1 MPYLSIITGAA
12 MALPTDP
19 AGPFDVRTEDLIQI
33 DAGQAV
39 DLFRQL
45 LVIEAAKTGIPITSV
60 DVPAAINVADGGID
74 AEVACPLGAGL
85 PAGLISEGLTR
96 YQIKTGAFSAS
107 TASDIRSLLVQP
119 KFAKGDH
126 QHIKDELQPRVLSC
140 FEKGGTFVVVL
151 FGSDLVGTSDDHG
164 ATQISAFMAAID
176 PAFANVAVRI
186 IRANQICAAIKL
198 LAPGIALRLN
208 RVHGYD
214 DAVFH
219 DLSFMADSCDLEFD
233 IYQQTDELNR
243 AAEQITLAAD
253 RANGFQHVR
262 VLGDAGAGKT
272 HLMYR
277 ALGASQL
284 SGCVLYCR
292 DPEQALG
299 SGPMMALRAMAPNTA
314 IILVADECDLE
325 TAEGLTALF
334 RKLATKML
342 LVTADNVAEPA
353 SAHANTQ
360 IIDVPRL
367 DQPVVAD
374 IFKGYG
380 IPPDSASWLA
390 SLCEG
395 SPRAAH
401 RLGQY
406 IQNNPEQQ
414 PSQQLAHLDRLWDR
428 IVCAPHNIDSAE
440 GQDRLA
446 VMRTLALFR
455 QVGWETSDG
464 PAVQATVLGALKQLD
479 QAFSQLRLSRSVSEL
494 RKRRVLQGARTLLI
508 SPKLLHVAMWKSWFE
523 QYVHMVDVQELRK
536 GLDARMREHFDAML
550 MFVKESQAATAWAD
564 QLMGEGGM
572 FASLTGYKSASD
584 ASLFFAIAQ
593 AKPKAALRRFAAA
606 LGAETVEDR
615 QGFTGDAR
623 RTAVH
628 RLEQL
633 AVPAETFFEAA
644 ECLLLLAE
652 AENES
657 WSNNSTGTFISLFG
671 LGYGPVAASELSPI
685 NKIDYLRRLLHS
697 ESPFRRKVAV
707 QALGKSLDP
716 FMSRAVIDE
725 VIGLRRLPERWKP
738 KTYEELYDA
747 YAAHVR
753 LLDEAVDYLP
763 AEEAAEATKAIL
775 SYVRTLILIAPLAKT
790 ILEFLRRVAAIPDL
804 REQAIEAIV
813 AILHYEGKALPETV
827 KSELHVIRAELTES
841 SFSNKLRRRAGMKL
855 LEDNFD
861 AEGEYSDAA
870 GPELIQLAADAVA
883 DPELL
888 APELAWL
895 VTDEAKNGFQFGQ
908 LLGQADDF
916 QLWPLIMSAWM
927 KAGEQRSDFF
937 VGGYLSAWH
946 VKKRDLWEEVIES
959 LFANPQLRSSTL
971 GLVWRSGMSDRIAE
985 ALMAMARQGDID
997 PKSFRLFVYGGVVNQ
1012 LPLKVLEGI
1021 VDRLLEDDDPTAPDA
1036 ALEILESRLRGHAD
1050 ELSILSTRIEQVLS
1064 SAAFVE
1070 GAPSKHSNNMLLY
1083 RWNKMAN
1090 RLLDFDPD
1098 TGAKLAVR
1106 CIANFANV
1114 NSVTAGFHPEPLKF
1128 LSKAAEAR
1136 PVVVWE
1142 AIARRLEEQRREI
1155 GTWHLLN
1162 WLRGG
1167 RSIRE
1172 PDDSGLDAIPT
1183 SVVFKWVDIDA
1194 SDRAWLLAEHCL
1206 PIISRPDEPATFARR
1221 MLERYGTIEQ
1231 VRRSLHANNFSESW
1245 SGPASEHYRQ
1255 KLAVLDADLEVESN
1269 DNVRMWLKEHREQL
1283 ERTIEREMERELRE
1297 SEY

>member
-1 MPYLSIITGAA
+1 
-12 MALPTDP
+12 MALPTDT
-19 AGPFDVRTEDLIQI
+19 AGPFDVRTDDLIQI
-33 DAGQAV
+33 EAGQAV

-45 LVIEAAKTGIPITSV
+45 LVIEAIKTGIPITGV

-74 AEVACPLGAGL
+74 AEVACPPGTAL

-96 YQIKTGAFSAS
+96 YQIKTGSFSAS
-107 TASDIRSLLVQP
+107 TPSDIRSLLVQP

-126 QHIKDELQPRVLSC
+126 QRPKDELQPRVLSC

-164 ATQISAFMAAID
+164 ATQISEFMAAID
-176 PAFANVAVRI
+176 PAFANVTVRI
-186 IRANQICAAIKL
+186 IRATQICAAIKL

-208 RVHGYD
+208 RMQGYD

-219 DLSFMADSCDLEFD
+219 DLSFMADSCDLEFG
-233 IYQQTDELNR
+233 IYQQTEDLNR

-277 ALGASQL
+277 ALRASQL
-284 SGCVLYCR
+284 SGCVLYCS
-292 DPEQALG
+292 DPEQALA
-299 SGPMMALRAMAPNTA
+299 SGPMMALRAMAPKTA

-353 SAHANTQ
+353 GAHANTQ
-360 IIDVPRL
+360 VIDVPRL
-367 DQPVVAD
+367 EQPVIAD

-406 IQNNPEQQ
+406 IQNNPDQQ

-455 QVGWETSDG
+455 QIAWETADG
-464 PAVQATVLGALKQLD
+464 PAVQVAVLAALRQLD
-479 QAFSQLRLSRSVSEL
+479 QTFSQLRLSRSVHEL
-494 RKRRVLQGARTLLI
+494 RRRRVLQGPRTLLI

-523 QYVHMVDVQELRK
+523 QYVHMVDVLKLRE
-536 GLDARMREHFDAML
+536 GLEARMQVHFDAML
-550 MFVKESQAATAWAD
+550 VFAKESKAATAWAD
-564 QLMGEGGM
+564 RLMGEGGM
-572 FASLTGYKSASD
+572 FASLDGYKAASD

-606 LGAETVEDR
+606 LGAETVEGR
-615 QGFTGDAR
+615 HEFMGDAR

-628 RLEQL
+628 GLEQL

-652 AENES
+652 AENEG
-657 WSNNSTGTFISLFG
+657 WSNNSTGVFISLFG
-671 LGYGPVAASELSPI
+671 LGYGPVAASELSPV
-685 NKIDYLRRLLHS
+685 NKIDYLRKLLSS
-697 ESPFRRKVAV
+697 EVPFRRKIAV

-716 FMSRAVIDE
+716 FMSRSVIDE
-725 VIGLRRLPERWKP
+725 VIGLRRLPDRWTP
-738 KTYEELYDA
+738 KTSEELYDA
-747 YAAHVR
+747 YAAHIR
-753 LLDEAVDYLP
+753 LLEEAVDYLP
-763 AEEAAEATKAIL
+763 GEEATEAAKAIL

-790 ILEFLRRVAAIPDL
+790 ILEFLRRAAEMPDL
-804 REQAIEAIV
+804 RDQVIESTV

-827 KSELHVIRAELTES
+827 KSELYVIRAELTES
-841 SFSNKLRRRAGMKL
+841 SFANKLRRHAGMKL
-855 LEDNFD
+855 VEDNFD
-861 AEGEYSDAA
+861 AEGQYSDAV
-870 GPELIQLAADAVA
+870 GPELIQLVADALA
-883 DPELL
+883 NPELL

-895 VTDEAKNGFQFGQ
+895 VTDEAKNGFQFGR
-908 LLGQADDF
+908 LLGQADDLK
-916 QLWPLIMSAWM
+916 LWPHIVSAWI

-937 VGGYLSAWH
+937 IGGYLSALH
-946 VKKRDLWEEVIES
+946 IKQGDLWAQIIEN
-959 LFANPQLRSSTL
+959 LFTNAEIRSSTL
-971 GLVWRSGMSDRIAE
+971 GLVWRSGMSDRVAN
-985 ALMAMARQGDID
+985 ALLAMGRQGDID
-997 PKSFRLFVYGGVVNQ
+997 PKAFRLFVYGGVVSQ
-1012 LPLKVLEGI
+1012 LPLNVFEGI
-1021 VDRLLEDDDPTAPDA
+1021 VDLLLEDEDASAPDVA
-1036 ALEILESRLRGHAD
+1036 MDILDSRLRGHAD
-1050 ELSILSTRIEQVLS
+1050 ELWILSTRLERVLN
-1064 SAAFVE
+1064 SAVFIE
-1070 GAPSKHSNNMLLY
+1070 GAATKHSNNMLLF
-1083 RWNKMAN
+1083 RWNQLAN

-1098 TGAKLAVR
+1098 AGAKLAVR
-1106 CIANFANV
+1106 CIANFGNV
-1114 NSVTAGFHPEPLKF
+1114 NSITAGFRPEPLKF
-1128 LSKAAEAR
+1128 LSNAAKAKPA
-1136 PVVVWE
+1136 VVWP
-1142 AIARRLEEQRREI
+1142 AIARRLEMQRKEI

-1167 RSIRE
+1167 RSIHE
-1172 PDDSGLDAIPT
+1172 ANESGLDAVPA
-1183 SVVFKWVDIDA
+1183 SVVFEWADVDA
-1194 SDRAWLLAEHCL
+1194 EDRAWLLAEYCA
-1206 PIISRPDEPATFARR
+1206 PMVSRPDEPVTFARR
-1221 MLERYGTIEQ
+1221 MLERYGEIEQ

-1245 SGPASEHYRQ
+1245 RGPASEHYRQ
-1255 KLAVLDADLEVESN
+1255 KLADLDAQFEVETN
-1269 DNVRMWLKEHREQL
+1269 NNVRMWLMEHRERL
-1283 ERTIEREMERELRE
+1283 ERSIEQEVERELRE
-1297 SEY
+1297 SEQ

>member
-1 MPYLSIITGAA
+1 
-12 MALPTDP
+12 MALPTDT
-19 AGPFDVRTEDLIQI
+19 AGPFDVRTDDLIQI
-33 DAGQAV
+33 EAGQAV

-45 LVIEAAKTGIPITSV
+45 LVIEAAKAGIPVTGV

-74 AEVACPLGAGL
+74 AEVACPPGTTL

-119 KFAKGDH
+119 KFAKGDR
-126 QHIKDELQPRVLSC
+126 QRTKDELQPRVLSC
-140 FEKGGTFVVVL
+140 FEKGGTFIVVL
-151 FGSDLVGTSDDHG
+151 FGSDLVGTADDQG
-164 ATQISAFMAAID
+164 ATQISEFMAAID
-176 PAFANVAVRI
+176 PAFANVVVRI

-208 RVHGYD
+208 RVQGYD
-214 DAVFH
+214 EAVFH

-233 IYQQTDELNR
+233 IYQQTEELNS

-277 ALGASQL
+277 ALTASQL
-284 SGCVLYCR
+284 SGCVLYCP
-292 DPEQALG
+292 DPEQALA
-299 SGPMMALRAMAPNTA
+299 SGPMMALRAMAPKTA

-353 SAHANTQ
+353 STHANTQ
-360 IIDVPRL
+360 VIDVPRL
-367 DQPVVAD
+367 EQPVIAD

-406 IQNNPEQQ
+406 IQNNPDQQ

-455 QVGWETSDG
+455 QVGWDTADG
-464 PAVQATVLGALKQLD
+464 PVVQAAVLAALKQLD
-479 QAFSQLRLSRSVSEL
+479 QAFSQLRLSRSVGEL
-494 RKRRVLQGARTLLI
+494 RKRRVLQGPRTLLI

-523 QYVHMVDVQELRK
+523 QYAQMVDVQELRK

-564 QLMGEGGM
+564 RLMGEGGM
-572 FASLTGYKSASD
+572 FASLAGYKTADD

-606 LGAETVEDR
+606 LGAETVEERHDDFR
-615 QGFTGDAR
+615 GDAR

-657 WSNNSTGTFISLFG
+657 WSNNSTGVFISLFS
-671 LGYGPVAASELSPI
+671 LGYGPVAASELSPM
-685 NKIDYLRRLLHS
+685 NKIDYLHKLLRS
-697 ESPFRRKVAV
+697 DVPFRRKIAV

-716 FMSRAVIDE
+716 FMSRTAIDE
-725 VIGLRRLPERWKP
+725 VIGLRRLPDRWTP

-753 LLDEAVDYLP
+753 LLEEAVDYLP
-763 AEEAAEATKAIL
+763 AAEATEAAKAIL
-775 SYVRTLILIAPLAKT
+775 SYVRTLILIVPLAKT
-790 ILEFLRRVAAIPDL
+790 VLEFLRRAAAMPGL

-813 AILHYEGKALPETV
+813 ATLHYEGKELPETV
-827 KSELHVIRAELTES
+827 KAELHVIRDELTES
-841 SFSNKLRRRAGMKL
+841 SFSNKLRRHAGMKL
-855 LEDNFD
+855 IEDNFD
-861 AEGEYSDAA
+861 AEGQYSDAA
-870 GPELIQLAADAVA
+870 APELIQLAADAVA

-888 APELAWL
+888 TPELAWL

-908 LLGQADDF
+908 LLGQVDELK
-916 QLWPLIMSAWM
+916 LWPAIISAWI

-937 VGGYLSAWH
+937 IGGYLSALH
-946 VKKRDLWEEVIES
+946 IKQGDLWEQIIEN
-959 LFANPQLRSSTL
+959 LFTNAEIRSSTV
-971 GLVWRSGMSDRIAE
+971 GLVWRSGMSDRIAK
-985 ALMAMARQGDID
+985 ALLAMGRQGDID
-997 PKSFRLFVYGGVVNQ
+997 PKAFRLFVYGGVVSQ
-1012 LPLKVLEGI
+1012 LPLNVFEGI
-1021 VDRLLEDDDPTAPDA
+1021 VDLLLEDKDASAPDVA
-1036 ALEILESRLRGHAD
+1036 MDILDSRLRGHA
-1050 ELSILSTRIEQVLS
+1050 EEINILSTRIERVLN
-1064 SAAFVE
+1064 SAVFIE
-1070 GAPSKHSNNMLLY
+1070 GAASKHSNNMLLY
-1083 RWNKMAN
+1083 RWNRMAN

-1098 TGAKLAVR
+1098 AGAKLAVR
-1106 CIANFANV
+1106 CIANFANA
-1114 NSVTAGFHPEPLKF
+1114 NSITAGFHPEPLKF
-1128 LSKAAEAR
+1128 LSKAAKVKPA
-1136 PVVVWE
+1136 VVWP
-1142 AIARRLEEQRREI
+1142 AIARRLELHRKEV

-1172 PDDSGLDAIPT
+1172 ADESGLDAIPT
-1183 SVVFKWVDIDA
+1183 SMVFEWVDVDA
-1194 SDRAWLLAEHCL
+1194 EDRAWLLAEHCP
-1206 PIISRPDEPATFARR
+1206 PIISKPNEPATFARR
-1221 MLERYGTIEQ
+1221 MLERYGAIEQ
-1231 VRRSLHANNFSESW
+1231 VRRSLHANNFSETW
-1245 SGPASEHYRQ
+1245 SGPTSEHYRR
-1255 KLAVLDADLEVESN
+1255 KLAALDAHLEVETN
-1269 DNVRMWLKEHREQL
+1269 DNVRMWLVEHRDQL
-1283 ERTIEREMERELRE
+1283 ERSIEREVERELRE